1 VLSATAER
9 LQAQGDRAN
18 APILRMLTEQMNERI
33 DYQLRIARLRFR
45 TRALGVHASLSDTVL
60 RSVAVLRK
68 APSREHISWLV
79 DIGPGLEV
87 NMDGHDL
94 MELIGIL
101 LENAQQW
108 AAQQVRV
115 RASRTDDAVELLI
128 EDDGKGLSDEQI
140 ARLGTRGIRLDEG
153 SGGDGLGLAIA
164 MEITR
169 LNRVDL
175 SLSRSV
181 LGGLSARL
189 RFAVGEAGAP

>member
-1 VLSATAER
+1 
-9 LQAQGDRAN
+9 
-18 APILRMLTEQMNERI
+18 MNERI

-87 NMDGHDL
+87 NMDDHDL

-115 RASRTDDAVELLI
+115 RASRTEDAVELVI

-140 ARLGTRGIRLDEG
+140 SRLGTRGVRLDEG

-169 LNRVDL
+169 LNRVNL
-175 SLSRSV
+175 TLSRSA

-189 RFAVGEAGAP
+189 RFAVSEAGAP

>member
-1 VLSATAER
+1 
-9 LQAQGDRAN
+9 
-18 APILRMLTEQMNERI
+18 
-33 DYQLRIARLRFR
+33 
-45 TRALGVHASLSDTVL
+45 
-60 RSVAVLRK
+60 LRK

-140 ARLGTRGIRLDEG
+140 ARLGTRGVRLDEG